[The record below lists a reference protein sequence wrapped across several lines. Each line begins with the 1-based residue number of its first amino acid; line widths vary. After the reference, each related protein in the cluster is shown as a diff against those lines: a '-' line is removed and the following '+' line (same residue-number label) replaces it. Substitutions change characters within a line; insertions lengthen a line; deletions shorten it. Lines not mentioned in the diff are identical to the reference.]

1 MSNKNR
7 NIIIKFESY
16 NKQTVGQITKINGL
30 MKAKYLI
37 SVINNLNLDANPRS
51 SRTGSVTN
59 AIQDSIENDPKLFPM
74 KTKGILLASSN
85 YENLERNRIKLI
97 PQDLRIEGILD
108 GGHNT
113 LAIGLYIL
121 KKAMSFKDKS
131 LSNKSKTWEDF
142 KILWDNNMDIIN
154 EYLYELKNEPNNSDL
169 DFLIPIELLVPR
181 DMNDESCIN
190 SFNNDLLEI
199 CAARN
204 NNVQLQVS
212 AKANQ
217 KGYFD
222 ILEKLIKKYNPNM
235 KVEWKTNDGGDIKVQ
250 DIIALSWIPL
260 NLVTD
265 SEGKKIELV
274 APNKLYS
281 AKGSC
286 LNQFDKL
293 MSSPEVTSESESNY
307 KRALINSEV
316 ETAFEITA
324 QLPKLYD
331 YIYTNFPTLYNASGG
346 SYGRINAVKKLNDKR
361 KIKVSPF
368 EGKPID
374 ILSPDGFIV
383 PLVYGLQAL
392 MENTIVD
399 GKQQIKWIQDPMEF
413 LEKNLAKIV
422 SEYAGNLGQCDY
434 DPQKVGKSPQ
444 NYKQSLAA
452 FKMAIAGIL

>member
-1 MSNKNR
+1 MLNKKES
-7 NIIIKFESY
+7 IIIKFESC
-16 NKQTVGQITKINGL
+16 NKQTVGEITKINGL
-30 MKAKYLI
+30 VKAKYLI
-37 SVINNLNLDANPRS
+37 QIINNLNLDANPRS

-59 AIQDSIENDPKLFPM
+59 AIQDSIEHDPKLFPM
-74 KTKGILLASSN
+74 KTKGILIASSN
-85 YENLERNRIKLI
+85 YENLERNRMKII
-97 PQDLRIEGILD
+97 PKDLQIEGILD

-121 KKAMSFKDKS
+121 KKAMYYKGKS

-142 KILWDNNMDIIN
+142 KTLWNNNIDIIN
-154 EYLYELKNEPNNSDL
+154 EYLDELKKDPTNSDL
-169 DFLIPIELLVPR
+169 DFLVPIELLVPR
-181 DMNDESCIN
+181 DVNDESCIN

-222 ILEKLIKKYNPNM
+222 ILEKLITKYNPNM

-293 MSSPEVTSESESNY
+293 MSSSEVTSESESNY
-307 KRALINSEV
+307 KRSLINSEV
-316 ETAFEITA
+316 KTAFEITA

-346 SYGRINAVKKLNDKR
+346 SYGRINAVKKLNEKR

-368 EGKPID
+368 EGKPVD
-374 ILSPDGFIV
+374 MLNPDGFIV

-399 GKQQIKWIQDPMEF
+399 GKRQIKWIQDPMEF

-422 SEYAGNLGQCDY
+422 AAYAGNLGQCDY

-444 NYKQSLAA
+444 NYKQSLAS